1 MATLLITGANR
12 GIGLGLVKVYLE
24 NQWQVIAS
32 CRSPKTASELMS
44 LKEQYSDKIS
54 IIGMDVNDQTQIDAA
69 VQSLNGDPI
78 DVLIN
83 NAGTVERENM
93 EAGPMRRLMGSR

>member
-1 MATLLITGANR
+1 M
-12 GIGLGLVKVYLE
+12 E
-24 NQWQVIAS
+24 NQWQIIAS

>member
-1 MATLLITGANR
+1 M
-12 GIGLGLVKVYLE
+12 E
-24 NQWQVIAS
+24 NQWQVIS
-32 CRSPKTASELMS
+32 SIRSPETASELMS

-69 VQSLNGDPI
+69 VQSLNGAPI

-93 EAGPMRRLMGSR
+93 EAGPMRRLMESR